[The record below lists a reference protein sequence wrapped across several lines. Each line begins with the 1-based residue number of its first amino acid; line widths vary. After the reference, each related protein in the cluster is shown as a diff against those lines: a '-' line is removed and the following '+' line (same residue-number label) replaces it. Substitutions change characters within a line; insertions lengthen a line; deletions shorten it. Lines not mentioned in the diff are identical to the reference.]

1 MAEMTTKLICEAIE
15 ARIREA
21 AARDPVPGGTLLLQ
35 GDPVENDLA
44 KVLDANGG
52 VLRIEIRSV
61 PQVLIDSLAEEA
73 RADGCRKN

>member
-1 MAEMTTKLICEAIE
+1 MTTKLICEVIE

-21 AARDPVPGGTLLLQ
+21 AAMDPVPSGTLLLQ
-35 GDPVENDLA
+35 GDPAEEALA

-61 PQVLIDSLAEEA
+61 PQVLVDAVADEA
-73 RADGCRKN
+73 RADG